1 MSLFSAGFIKAA
13 KDWGLVDDVRPPS
26 LSRRKN
32 VTLPSGAVL
41 GGRLPLPRY
50 EGARGHITQ
59 EYCAAMR
66 ARLQHPAHVRPT
78 PNITTV
84 SLFHSSSIAR
94 RSPGDMR
101 RKFPWLRV
109 DDISCGALG
118 VKNEGWFDPWQLL
131 FGFKKSAGKLGVK
144 FVTGEV
150 TGVNHRSACAE
161 SVVVNTTSCSSAT
174 IPCDILIN
182 AAGPW
187 AASITSLGIISKL
200 IFGSVLLFLL
210 SLYITSPSRAPPPL
224 RTQQFLPAV

>member
-1 MSLFSAGFIKAA
+1 
-13 KDWGLVDDVRPPS
+13 
-26 LSRRKN
+26 
-32 VTLPSGAVL
+32 
-41 GGRLPLPRY
+41 
-50 EGARGHITQ
+50 
-59 EYCAAMR
+59 MR

-78 PNITTV
+78 PNITTA
-84 SLFHSSSIAR
+84 SLFHSSPIAR
-94 RSPGDMR
+94 RSPGDIR

-131 FGFKKSAGKLGVK
+131 FGFKKSAGNLGVK

-161 SVVVNTTSCSSAT
+161 SVVVTTTTSSSSSSSSSSSCSSTT

-187 AASITSLGIISKL
+187 AAPITSLGIISKL
-200 IFGSVLLFLL
+200 IFGSILLFLL